1 MGVRRLR
8 ELADKGSGLRSEGL
22 ALQALHRQSAQLR
35 AGLAQGYLKLRAL
48 TASAPR
54 TIAA

>member
-8 ELADKGSGLRSEGL
+8 ELADQGSGLRSEGL

-35 AGLAQGYLKLRAL
+35 AGLAQGYLKLRSLTAL
-48 TASAPR
+48 TPC
-54 TIAA
+54 TIGA